1 MEFSVKIKTSFLVA
15 IFFLYL
21 IQIEEMASDVSGIQ
35 YL

>member
-1 MEFSVKIKTSFLVA
+1 MEFYVKIKASFLVA